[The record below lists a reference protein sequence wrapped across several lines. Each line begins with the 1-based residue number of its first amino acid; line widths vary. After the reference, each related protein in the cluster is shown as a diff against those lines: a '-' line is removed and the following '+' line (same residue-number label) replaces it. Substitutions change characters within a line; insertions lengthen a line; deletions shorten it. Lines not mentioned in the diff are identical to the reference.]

1 MTALFMS
8 VVTAAKSL
16 CGTDTVS
23 LNGTGKATRATH
35 PQKRVRSSQT
45 LQFPER
51 LSVLTSGQWLL
62 LETTGASYHIFI
74 MGFQRREN
82 LFKMASC
89 ARGFPD
95 IYCGIRKLK
104 EKRRRR
110 KMLCICHFCQN
121 RYTASSST

>member
-1 MTALFMS
+1 MSAL
-8 VVTAAKSL
+8 TAAKSL

-45 LQFPER
+45 SQFLER

-104 EKRRRR
+104 EMKKGK
-110 KMLCICHFCQN
+110 KMLCICHFCQIVIYN
-121 RYTASSST
+121 KQFNIGL

>member
-1 MTALFMS
+1 MS
-8 VVTAAKSL
+8 AAKSL

-45 LQFPER
+45 SEFPER

-74 MGFQRREN
+74 MGFQGRDN
-82 LFKMASC
+82 LSKMASPM
-89 ARGFPD
+89 RRFPD
-95 IYCGIRKLK
+95 
-104 EKRRRR
+104 
-110 KMLCICHFCQN
+110 ML
-121 RYTASSST
+121 